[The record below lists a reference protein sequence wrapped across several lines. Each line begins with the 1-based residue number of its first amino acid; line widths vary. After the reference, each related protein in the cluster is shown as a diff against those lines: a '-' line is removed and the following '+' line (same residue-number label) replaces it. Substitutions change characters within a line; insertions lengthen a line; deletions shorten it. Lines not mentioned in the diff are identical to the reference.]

1 MFGRN
6 LNPFNRTEKLCQL
19 MSGEGVK
26 VMIGPTAVTNGTTVM
41 IPPIPIGA
49 DDLDVRIHE
58 SAIAHE
64 PAHITEKSFSI
75 KAKWT
80 GKLHHFCW
88 NVVEDVR
95 VENNQ
100 EQQRYFGL
108 RVWRADFIKDFQSA
122 ACRMGTHKVLTAS
135 DMRNAVKAALVV
147 LYLRARA
154 KQLGV
159 VTNVKTSPKVEEV
172 YQRVC
177 VGFLDEVIKAKKLS
191 ETIDLA
197 GRIFEAVRKMLKE
210 EAEKAAKEKAA
221 REKAAREKA
230 EKEQAKRE
238 KAEKE
243 RAEKAKAEQEKKA
256 KQPDEDKDESDD
268 EPKDSESGEPK
279 DSEDK
284 DGKDS
289 DEPKDSEDKNEPE
302 DSESDEPKD
311 SEDNDGKDSDETEPK
326 DKDDKGEEEPED
338 SKSDEPESKDGDT
351 EPKDKDEDTG
361 DSDEPEDKDEDTG
374 DSDEPEDKDEDA
386 GDSDEPEDKDED
398 AGDSDEP
405 EDKDDGD
412 TGDEPESS
420 KPEEPGLTEEQQSEA
435 DDEAQKMLD
444 EIEQDELKTVSDQTL
459 EEVNRDANPPEN
471 KRRLDATVVEARAG
485 DEPTCASIA
494 ESGVEL
500 LGANGVRMT
509 RLMVANS
516 RPRVVRNRDYGRLDI
531 RAVTSDIMDV
541 RKDLYAQRNPGAVS
555 MAAVSMLLDGSGSMR
570 ASEKSDYTIKV
581 AHGIA
586 HYLDAARVP
595 FEMAYFTSEMVSDGV
610 FLPYYLRIKGWK
622 EPWRGMAF
630 RRAHKYDGGQST
642 PLASCMIEQAK
653 GLLDR
658 PEDKKIAVVLTDGQP
673 NGPGETI
680 DLCKQIVDSLRN
692 LGVVV
697 IGIGINVDMSYIF
710 GKDAVCL
717 PPSDIGSVL
726 VGRLTEIL
734 DAHREERSATVA
746 RR

>member
-238 KAEKE
+238 KAEKKPKSKPE
-243 RAEKAKAEQEKKA
+243 
-256 KQPDEDKDESDD
+256 PEDDSDDAD
-268 EPKDSESGEPK
+268 EPKDS
-279 DSEDK
+279 
-284 DGKDS
+284 
-289 DEPKDSEDKNEPE
+289 
-302 DSESDEPKD
+302 
-311 SEDNDGKDSDETEPK
+311 K
-326 DKDDKGEEEPED
+326 DK
-338 SKSDEPESKDGDT
+338 
-351 EPKDKDEDTG
+351 
-361 DSDEPEDKDEDTG
+361 
-374 DSDEPEDKDEDA
+374 DA
-386 GDSDEPEDKDED
+386 GDSDEPEDKDTK
-398 AGDSDEP
+398 DSDEP

-412 TGDEPESS
+412 TGDEPE
-420 KPEEPGLTEEQQSEA
+420 EPGLTKEQQAEA

-444 EIEQDELKTVSDQTL
+444 EIEQDELKTISDQTR
-459 EEVNRDANPPEN
+459 EEIN
-471 KRRLDATVVEARAG
+471 KGADLPVEKKRLDATVVERSAG

-494 ESGVEL
+494 KSGVEL
-500 LGANGVRMT
+500 LGANGARMT

-516 RPRVVRNRDYGRLDI
+516 RPRVTRNKDYGRLDI
-531 RAVTSDIMDV
+531 RAVASDMMDV

-555 MAAVSMLLDGSGSMR
+555 KAAVSMLLDGSESMR
-570 ASEKSDYTIKV
+570 ASEKAVYTIKV

-595 FEMAYFTSEMVSDGV
+595 FEMAYFTSERVSDSV
-610 FLPYYLRIKGWK
+610 FEPYYLRIKGWK

-630 RRAHKYDGGQST
+630 RRAWKFDGGPST

-653 GLLDR
+653 GLLER
-658 PEDKKIAVVLTDGQP
+658 PEDKKIAIVLTDGRP
-673 NGPGETI
+673 NGPGETPEV
-680 DLCKQIVDSLRN
+680 CKQIVDSLRD

-697 IGIGINVDMSYIF
+697 IGIGIDVDVSYIF
-710 GKDAVCL
+710 GEDAVRL